1 MKAHKPPKR
10 SGSQAGARHSNPEKQ
25 KALELGAQ
33 SEHETG
39 AKRERLIREAARR
52 AG

>member
-1 MKAHKPPKR
+1 MKTNKPSKPNDPHIGTRHANPRKQR
-10 SGSQAGARHSNPEKQ
+10 ALQLGAR
-25 KALELGAQ
+25 

-52 AG
+52 AE